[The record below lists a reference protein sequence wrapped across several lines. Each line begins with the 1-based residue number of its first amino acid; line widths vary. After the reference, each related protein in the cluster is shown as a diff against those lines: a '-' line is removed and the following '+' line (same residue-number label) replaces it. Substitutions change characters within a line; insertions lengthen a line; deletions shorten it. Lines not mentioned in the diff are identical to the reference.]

1 MLLKEKTEE
10 TSADEYPLRAPA
22 GARPTDIRNHASG
35 ANVRQ
40 AETSRSA
47 NTASV
52 SRAPTLILLLLRPQ
66 ESLLNLG
73 EDLVEPLLG
82 AVGSLLIVSYLRLEL
97 RDPFFSRTK
106 FVREFLSKIEGVL
119 TVRLG
124 NAGRLVQ
131 QTENAATGAVQ
142 FIALVGCRGFRGRG
156 KLDHRLGL
164 VLRT

>member
-1 MLLKEKTEE
+1 VLVKEKTEE
-10 TSADEYPLRAPA
+10 TSADEYACGRRLAPV
-22 GARPTDIRNHASG
+22 RRILEITRQC

-52 SRAPTLILLLLRPQ
+52 SRAPALILLLLRPQ

-82 AVGSLLIVSYLRLEL
+82 AVGSLLIVSYVRLEL

-106 FVREFLSKIEGVL
+106 FVRELLSKIEGVL

-124 NAGRLVQ
+124 NAGRFVQ

-142 FIALVGCRGFRGRG
+142 FIALGGCRGFRGRG
-156 KLDHRLGL
+156 KLDHRL
-164 VLRT
+164 